1 MDDKKRLKNKR
12 KIERV
17 TNKIL
22 NIKNKEKKSNWK
34 VVTK

>member
-1 MDDKKRLKNKR
+1 MNNKKILKNKR

-22 NIKNKEKKSNWK
+22 NIKNKEKKSN
-34 VVTK
+34 